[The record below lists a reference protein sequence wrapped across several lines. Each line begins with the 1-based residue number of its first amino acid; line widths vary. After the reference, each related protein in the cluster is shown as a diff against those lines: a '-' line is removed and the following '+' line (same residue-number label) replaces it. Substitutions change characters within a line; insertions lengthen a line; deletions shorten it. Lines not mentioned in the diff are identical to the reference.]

1 MCMDPESARSR
12 WAQAY
17 KDEFPRVYRALVA
30 VLRNRELARDALQD
44 AFLEGVRR
52 PPGTDENLAGW
63 LFRVALR
70 RSRRGPYGT
79 PLGGIGRFLLPDRR
93 DEVAETLDRM
103 EVARLLGMLSERQRS
118 MVVAQYYLGLDQ
130 EEIARL
136 FGVRRGTV
144 AATLAQAKARM
155 RTGGQHAS

>member
-1 MCMDPESARSR
+1 MTNDDTTRR
-12 WAQAY
+12 WEQLY
-17 KDEFPRVYRALVA
+17 RDEFPRVYRALLT
-30 VLRNRELARDALQD
+30 VLRNADLTRDALHD

-52 PPGTDENLAGW
+52 PPPTDTNLAGW

-70 RSRRGPYGT
+70 RSRRGPYRTLFTSLGDLLIAT
-79 PLGGIGRFLLPDRR
+79 PR
-93 DEVAETLDRM
+93 DEIAEALDRM
-103 EVARLLGMLSERQRS
+103 EVTRLLGMLSERQRA
-118 MVVAQYYLGLDQ
+118 MVVAQHYLGMDQ

-144 AATLAQAKARM
+144 AATLAQARARM

>member
-1 MCMDPESARSR
+1 MDSESARSR
-12 WAQAY
+12 WTQAY

-30 VLRNRELARDALQD
+30 VLRSQELARDALHD
-44 AFLEGVRR
+44 AFLEGIRR
-52 PPGTDENLAGW
+52 PPATDENLAGW

-70 RSRRGPYGT
+70 RSRRGPYRT
-79 PLGGIGRFLLPDRR
+79 PLVAFGRILVPDRR
-93 DEVAETLDRM
+93 DEIAETLDRM
-103 EVARLLGMLSERQRS
+103 EVAGLLGMLTERQRS
-118 MVVAQYYLGLDQ
+118 MVIAQYYLGLDQ

-155 RTGGQHAS
+155 RTGGQHA

>member
-1 MCMDPESARSR
+1 MDQESDGSR
-12 WAQAY
+12 WAQTY

-30 VLRNRELARDALQD
+30 VLRSQDLARDALQD

-52 PPGTDENLAGW
+52 PPATDENIAGW

-70 RSRRGPYGT
+70 RSRRGPYRT
-79 PLGGIGRFLLPDRR
+79 LLGSLGRILVPDPR
-93 DEVAETLDRM
+93 DEIADALDRM
-103 EVARLLGMLSERQRS
+103 EVAGLLGMLSERQRS

-130 EEIARL
+130 EAIASL

>member
-1 MCMDPESARSR
+1 MDSDQNESA
-12 WAQAY
+12 WAETY
-17 KDEFPRVYRALVA
+17 RDEFPRVYRALCA
-30 VLRNRELARDALQD
+30 VIRNADVARDALQD

-52 PPGTDENLAGW
+52 PPARSDNIPGW

-70 RSRRGPYGT
+70 RARRGPYQSTLRGLVET
-79 PLGGIGRFLLPDRR
+79 LVPAAR
-93 DEVAETLDRM
+93 DEIAEALDRM
-103 EVARLLGMLSERQRS
+103 EVARLLGMLSERQRA

-130 EEIARL
+130 EDIARL

-155 RTGGQHAS
+155 RTGGQHV

>member
-1 MCMDPESARSR
+1 MDPETARSR

-17 KDEFPRVYRALVA
+17 RDEFPRVYRALLA
-30 VLRNRELARDALQD
+30 VLRSGELARDALHD
-44 AFLEGVRR
+44 AFYEGVRR
-52 PPGTDENLAGW
+52 PPPTDENLAGW

-70 RSRRGPYGT
+70 RSRRGPYRT
-79 PLGGIGRFLLPDRR
+79 PLVALGRMLLPDPK
-93 DEVAETLDRM
+93 DGIAEALDRM
-103 EVARLLGMLSERQRS
+103 EVAGLLGMLSERQRS

>member
-1 MCMDPESARSR
+1 MTGEEERHR
-12 WAQAY
+12 WELLY
-17 KDEFPRVYRALVA
+17 RDEFPHVYRALLA
-30 VLRNRELARDALQD
+30 VVRNREVARDALHD

-52 PPGTDENLAGW
+52 PPANEANLAGW

-70 RSRRGPYGT
+70 RSRRGPYRSA
-79 PLGGIGRFLLPDRR
+79 LASIGGMLLPAPR
-93 DEVAETLDRM
+93 DEIADALDRM
-103 EVARLLGMLSERQRS
+103 EVTRLLGMLSERQRA
-118 MVVAQYYLGLDQ
+118 MVIAQHYLGLDQ

-144 AATLAQAKARM
+144 AATLAQARARM

>member
-1 MCMDPESARSR
+1 MDDEAARSR
-12 WAQAY
+12 WAQVY
-17 KDEFPRVYRALVA
+17 KDEFPRVYRALLA
-30 VLRNRELARDALQD
+30 VLRSKELARDALHD

-52 PPGTDENLAGW
+52 PPATGENLAGW

-70 RSRRGPYGT
+70 RSGRGPYRT
-79 PLGGIGRFLLPDRR
+79 PLLALRRVFVLDGR
-93 DEVAETLDRM
+93 DEISAALDRL
-103 EVARLLGMLSERQRS
+103 EVAGLLGMLSERQRS
-118 MVVAQYYLGLDQ
+118 IVVAQYYLGLDQ

-155 RTGGQHAS
+155 RMGGQDAS

>member
-1 MCMDPESARSR
+1 MDSEADRSR
-12 WAQAY
+12 WGQAY
-17 KDEFPRVYRALVA
+17 KDEFPRVYRALLA
-30 VLRNRELARDALQD
+30 VLRSRDLARDALHD

-52 PPGTDENLAGW
+52 PPLTDENLAGW
-63 LFRVALR
+63 LYRVALR
-70 RSRRGPYGT
+70 RSRRGPYRT
-79 PLGGIGRFLLPDRR
+79 RLATLGQILLSDPKDPIA
-93 DEVAETLDRM
+93 DALDRM
-103 EVARLLGMLSERQRS
+103 EVAGLLGMLSERQRS
-118 MVVAQYYLGLDQ
+118 MVAVQYYLGLDQ

>member
-1 MCMDPESARSR
+1 MDEVALRSR

-17 KDEFPRVYRALVA
+17 RDEFPRVYRALVA
-30 VLRNRELARDALQD
+30 VLRNQELARDALHD
-44 AFLEGVRR
+44 AFLVGVRR
-52 PPGTDENLAGW
+52 PPATDENLAGW

-70 RSRRGPYGT
+70 RSRRGPYRSRLAA
-79 PLGGIGRFLLPDRR
+79 LGALLIPDPK
-93 DEVAETLDRM
+93 DPIAEALDRM
-103 EVARLLGMLSERQRS
+103 EVAGLLGMLSERQRS

>member
-1 MCMDPESARSR
+1 MDDAAVRSR

-17 KDEFPRVYRALVA
+17 RDEFPRVYRALLA
-30 VLRNRELARDALQD
+30 VLRSQELARDALQD

-52 PPGTDENLAGW
+52 PPPTDDNLAGW

-70 RSRRGPYGT
+70 RSRRGPYRT
-79 PLGGIGRFLLPDRR
+79 LLGSLGALLVPDPN
-93 DEVAETLDRM
+93 DPIAEALDRM
-103 EVARLLGMLSERQRS
+103 EVAGLLGMLSERQRS

-144 AATLAQAKARM
+144 
-155 RTGGQHAS
+155 